1 MESEKLPRLT
11 CLTWFTCTSHPVH
24 CVPLLTP
31 GIFGFQNERNISMGN
46 TLFPIWVLS
55 HGIDSHTLYAVLQ
68 QNPSSK
74 LNSKPHYSSQPWT
87 KLLKFFRFR
96 CQSSP
101 PPRPPRPHFMLT
113 CLYRSVHAPRVPVC
127 SRTQARVYM
136 LSSKWMCILLNC
148 IICRSM
154 LSLFLLLYAPWAVK
168 IF

>member
-1 MESEKLPRLT
+1 MMESEKLPRLT

-31 GIFGFQNERNISMGN
+31 ALFGFQNERNISKGN

-74 LNSKPHYSSQPWT
+74 LNSIPHYSSQPWT

-101 PPRPPRPHFMLT
+101 PPSPASPPFHVDLPVSKRACSARA
-113 CLYRSVHAPRVPVC
+113 CLLAHA
-127 SRTQARVYM
+127 SA
-136 LSSKWMCILLNC
+136 CI
-148 IICRSM
+148 
-154 LSLFLLLYAPWAVK
+154 YAK
-168 IF
+168 Q